1 MWAVVPVKDM
11 GGVKQRL
18 ARALAPDE
26 RRELYRAMLRDV
38 LSALR
43 AARGLAGVA
52 LVTRDGEA
60 EALARRFEIRVI
72 GEPENRGHSAAVAR
86 AAGVLAAEG
95 AAGLLQVP
103 GDLPLLGAGEI
114 ETVLAA
120 HGPAPAF
127 TIVPSRDEEGSNCV
141 ICSPPD
147 VMTLRFGENSFR
159 PHLASARAR
168 GLDPRVLRLP
178 GIGLDID
185 TPDDLIEL
193 ARRAGATRTQRYLA
207 KSGIVERLL
216 ATGAAPRE
224 TAAAGGD

>member
-18 ARALAPDE
+18 ARALALDE

-43 AARGLAGVA
+43 AARGLAGVV

-60 EALARRFEIRVI
+60 EALARHFEIRVI

-86 AAGVLAAEG
+86 AASVLAAEG
-95 AAGLLQVP
+95 AEGLLQVP
-103 GDLPLLGAGEI
+103 GDLPLLSAGEI

-127 TIVPSRDEEGSNCV
+127 TIVPSRDELGSNCV
-141 ICSPPD
+141 LCSPPE
-147 VMTLRFGENSFR
+147 VMALRFGENSFR

-185 TPDDLIEL
+185 TPEDLIEL

-207 KSGIVERLL
+207 ESGIVERLL
-216 ATGAAPRE
+216 ASAAAPRE